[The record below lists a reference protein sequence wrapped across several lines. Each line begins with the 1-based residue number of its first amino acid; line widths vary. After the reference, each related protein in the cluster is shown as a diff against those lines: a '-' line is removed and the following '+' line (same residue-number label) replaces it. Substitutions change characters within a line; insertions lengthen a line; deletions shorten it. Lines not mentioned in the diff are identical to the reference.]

1 MCLLE
6 SIPAVLQVVHDAEDE
21 LAALTG
27 ACRWARDAGAT
38 FVAIVGGDGCATLAM
53 DAARGDEVSVEERQ
67 EAARVMHTHCLTHR
81 DEASVLAVARYA
93 GVRVGV
99 IIVRGERSR
108 VAMLTELGTTLAA
121 LSGPAVRARLD
132 ATALMARAHGSQ
144 AEIIGDSPAIAGL
157 REAIA
162 RCAVTPFPVLVEGE
176 SGTGKELVARAVH
189 RLSPR
194 RDRRFAAI
202 NCAALTDELVDAE
215 LFGHARGAF
224 TGAVGPRAGLF
235 EDANGGSLFLDEVGE
250 LSARAQAKLLRALQ
264 EREVRRVGENVARPV
279 DARVIAA
286 TNRSLPDMA
295 ARGLFRDDLLFR
307 LGVVRLR
314 LPPLRDRP
322 EDIPAIARAC
332 WTRVARDAACR
343 AVIGPDALARLIA
356 HPWPGNVREL
366 QNVLAGL
373 VLVAPPRGRVTSRH
387 VEAVLVEAGSTRQP
401 PPVSLE
407 RARVSCE
414 RRTVAAALARHG
426 GRRTAAARELGLS
439 RQGLSK
445 ALRRLRLGRDRPHE
459 GVASTRPLQP

>member
-1 MCLLE
+1 
-6 SIPAVLQVVHDAEDE
+6 
-21 LAALTG
+21 
-27 ACRWARDAGAT
+27 
-38 FVAIVGGDGCATLAM
+38 
-53 DAARGDEVSVEERQ
+53 
-67 EAARVMHTHCLTHR
+67 
-81 DEASVLAVARYA
+81 
-93 GVRVGV
+93 
-99 IIVRGERSR
+99 
-108 VAMLTELGTTLAA
+108 
-121 LSGPAVRARLD
+121 
-132 ATALMARAHGSQ
+132 
-144 AEIIGDSPAIAGL
+144 
-157 REAIA
+157 
-162 RCAVTPFPVLVEGE
+162 
-176 SGTGKELVARAVH
+176 
-189 RLSPR
+189 
-194 RDRRFAAI
+194 
-202 NCAALTDELVDAE
+202 VDAE

>member
-1 MCLLE
+1 MCLLQA
-6 SIPAVLQVVHDAEDE
+6 IPAVLQVVHDAEDE

-38 FVAIVGGDGCATLAM
+38 FVAIVGGAGCVTIAL
-53 DAARGDEVSVEERQ
+53 DAARGDAVTGDERQ
-67 EAARVMHTHCLTHR
+67 AAARVMHTQCLTQGN
-81 DEASVLAVARYA
+81 EISVLAVVRYA
-93 GVRVGV
+93 GVRVGAV
-99 IIVRGERSR
+99 IVRGDRSR
-108 VAMLTELGTTLAA
+108 AAMLTELGTTLAA

-132 ATALMARAHGSQ
+132 AADTMARAHACQS
-144 AEIIGDSPAIAGL
+144 EIIGDSPAMVGL

-162 RCAVTPFPVLVEGE
+162 RCAVTPFPVLIEGE

-264 EREVRRVGENVARPV
+264 EREVRRIGENVPRAV
-279 DARVIAA
+279 DARVITA
-286 TNRSLPDMA
+286 TNRPLPDMA
-295 ARGLFRDDLLFR
+295 ARGHFRDDLLFR

-322 EDIPAIARAC
+322 EDIPAIARAY
-332 WTRVARDAACR
+332 WTRVARDAGCR

-356 HPWPGNVREL
+356 HSWPGNVREL

-387 VEAVLVEAGSTRQP
+387 VDAVLAEAGAIRQP

-445 ALRRLRLGRDRPHE
+445 ALRRLRLCRDQPRE
-459 GVASTRPLQP
+459 GVASARALQP